1 MVEAK
6 KSLGQNFL
14 EDTSYIERI
23 LEAALLEKGEI
34 ALEIGPG
41 LGALTF
47 PLTDQASHVIAVET
61 DPRFTEILLAEN
73 KKNLTLIEGNILDL
87 DLDTLLTS
95 KNIQTKAYSVIAN
108 IPYYITAPIIRRLL
122 ALHIQ
127 PRQIILMVQ
136 DEVAERLIA
145 KPGQMSLLSVMAQY
159 SASVEKLFFV
169 PRVAFSPIPKV
180 DSAVIKITPRALVD
194 NKEEKRFFRI
204 VKAGFQAKRKTLTN
218 NLTSLTGKS
227 KEELEALLV
236 DLGLR
241 PDIRAQAL
249 SLRDWQKLV
258 EKLS

>member
-1 MVEAK
+1 
-6 KSLGQNFL
+6 
-14 EDTSYIERI
+14 
-23 LEAALLEKGEI
+23 
-34 ALEIGPG
+34 
-41 LGALTF
+41 
-47 PLTDQASHVIAVET
+47 
-61 DPRFTEILLAEN
+61 
-73 KKNLTLIEGNILDL
+73 
-87 DLDTLLTS
+87 
-95 KNIQTKAYSVIAN
+95 
-108 IPYYITAPIIRRLL
+108 
-122 ALHIQ
+122 
-127 PRQIILMVQ
+127 LMVQ

-194 NKEEKRFFRI
+194 SKEEKHFFRI

-227 KEELEALLV
+227 KEELETLLV

-249 SLRDWQKLV
+249 SLTDWQHLV
-258 EKLS
+258 ERLS